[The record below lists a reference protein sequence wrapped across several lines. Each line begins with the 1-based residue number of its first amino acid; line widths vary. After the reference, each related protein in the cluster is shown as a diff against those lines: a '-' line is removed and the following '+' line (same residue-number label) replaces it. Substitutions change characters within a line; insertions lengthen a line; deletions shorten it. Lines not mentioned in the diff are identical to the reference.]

1 MSTGQLDAVLGDLDS
16 RKPAALEELKT
27 FLRFE
32 SISAQPAKRDHCRQC
47 AGWLGEKLKAAGLSV
62 EIRETGTPQHPGHPI
77 VLAKNQHLPNR
88 PTVLMYGHYDVQPP
102 EPLELWTSP
111 AFEPTI
117 RKTEAGTDAVYARG
131 AVDDKGQVWC
141 HAEALAAWNRHGGL
155 PVNVIVLVEG
165 EEEVGS
171 ENLEAFV
178 AANKQELQA
187 DIAVVSDTGMH
198 GRGLPALTYGLR
210 GLVYEE
216 VFLTGPSH
224 DLHSGGY
231 GGAVRNPAN
240 AAAQLIASLHD
251 PVSGRVNLPGFY
263 DDVQELSPA
272 ERAAWAKL
280 PGGDKAVMEESGTTV
295 LSGGER
301 GFSAYERLWARP
313 TCDVNGIT
321 SGYQG
326 TGAKTVLPAKASFKI
341 SFRLVPSQ
349 DPKKVLESFRRAMQE
364 RCPAG
369 IHLEFENH
377 GASPAS
383 ITPIN
388 TPAAQIAL
396 AALKDGFGVEPTFIR
411 SGGSI
416 PVVGMLKRQLGLD
429 TLLVGFGL
437 PDDRVHSP
445 NEKMDLDCFYGGI
458 RTTAV
463 LLAKLA
469 GLRK

>member
-1 MSTGQLDAVLGDLDS
+1 MATSNLSAVLADLDS
-16 RKPAALEELKT
+16 RKAGAVEELKA

-32 SISAQPAKRDHCRQC
+32 SISAQPGKKGKCREC
-47 AGWLGEKLKAAGLSV
+47 AQWLAGKLTAAGLKA
-62 EIRETGTPQHPGHPI
+62 ELRETGTDGHRGHPI
-77 VLAKNQHLPNR
+77 VLAKNEHVAGR

-102 EPLELWTSP
+102 EPLELWTTP
-111 AFEPTI
+111 AFEPTV
-117 RKTEAGTDAVYARG
+117 RKTEAGTEAVYARG

-141 HAEALAAWNRHGGL
+141 HVEALAAWGRHGGL

-178 AANKQELQA
+178 AANGEELKA
-187 DIAVVSDTGMH
+187 DIVVVSDTSMY

-216 VFLTGPSH
+216 VFLSGPSH

-240 AAAQLIASLHD
+240 AAAMLIASLHD
-251 PVSGRVNLPGFY
+251 SVSGRVNLPGFY
-263 DDVQELSPA
+263 EDVLELSAA
-272 ERAAWAKL
+272 ERSAWAKL
-280 PGGDKAVMEESGTTV
+280 PGGDKAVMGESGTTV

-313 TCDVNGIT
+313 TCDVNGLT

-326 TGAKTVLPAKASFKI
+326 EGAKTVLPAKASFKI
-341 SFRLVPSQ
+341 SFRLVPNQ
-349 DPKKVLESFRRAMQE
+349 DPKKILESFRRAMKE

-369 IHLEFENH
+369 IAIEFVNH

-383 ITPIN
+383 ITPID
-388 TPAAQIAL
+388 TPAAQMAL
-396 AALKDGFGVEPTFIR
+396 GALKEGFGVEPTFIR

-416 PVVGMLKRQLGLD
+416 PVVGMLKRQLGVD

-445 NEKMDLDCFYGGI
+445 DEKMDLECLYGGM

-463 LLAKLA
+463 LLEKLA
-469 GLRK
+469 GLGK